1 MTPARL
7 AVQAGRITWT
17 SRPPVVLRRT
27 GPARVHLVQV
37 GGGPLGGDAA
47 GLDVEVGP
55 GERLELCSAAA
66 TVVQPG
72 RVPGSAAT
80 FTVRARV
87 APGGALW
94 WRPEP
99 TVVTDGALWDVRVR
113 LDVAAG
119 ATATVVEQLVLGR
132 AGQRG
137 GGVASSLDVR
147 VDGRPLLVT
156 TTRLDGADPALSG
169 PGGTAGASS
178 VGTVLRAGVSST
190 DSTADA
196 DGEESGEDTGVVW
209 ARTPLAGPGW
219 LLTALG
225 TPRAVARVLTGRCR
239 DAPA

>member
-7 AVQAGRITWT
+7 AVHAGRVTWT

-27 GPARVHLVQV
+27 GATRVHLVQV
-37 GGGPLGGDAA
+37 GGGPLGGDAL

-55 GERLELCSAAA
+55 GQYLELCSAAA

-80 FTVRARV
+80 FAVTARV

-99 TVVTDGALWDVRVR
+99 TIVTDGAVWDVRLR
-113 LDVAAG
+113 LELAAG
-119 ATATVVEQLVLGR
+119 AAATVTEQLVLGR

-137 GGVASSLDVR
+137 GRVDSSLDVR
-147 VDGRPLLVT
+147 VDQQPLLVT
-156 TTRLDGADPALSG
+156 TTRLDGADPALAG

-178 VGTVLRAGVSST
+178 VGTVLRAGEG
-190 DSTADA
+190 AEE
-196 DGEESGEDTGVVW
+196 DGEDGGVDAGAAW
-209 ARTPLAGPGW
+209 ARTPLAGPGS
-219 LLTALG
+219 LLSAVG
-225 TPRAVARVLTGRCR
+225 TPRAVADVLRSRCPI
-239 DAPA
+239 PARTCA